1 MTPKITGQQLD
12 NEQIQRILD
21 ALDSHVV
28 VMMGKAHKS
37 ETSDDKRYALREITE
52 IGRLQGILQAQLDI
66 FGSEAVLALTR
77 FD

>member
-1 MTPKITGQQLD
+1 
-12 NEQIQRILD
+12 
-21 ALDSHVV
+21 
-28 VMMGKAHKS
+28 MMGKAHKS